1 MAAPAILW
9 LLWTGDNPMTATRR
23 QTVED
28 MRKHAKL
35 EVILVT
41 PKNLQ
46 QIIDRFQLPPMHEA
60 YEQLSV
66 THRSDYLRVFLMAHV
81 GGAYCDIK
89 PSKCNFKVM
98 LDRLNAMD
106 DKQVAGQKV
115 KDYSVVSTKL
125 PQFRRNK
132 KLWKNLFTW
141 CCFFAKPKSVLLLS
155 MLGAVKGILDDNSAA
170 LHKNPGVFARHV
182 AGKNNKNSY
191 PITWHQ
197 ILSDVG
203 HPLQLQKKHAGHTVL
218 FPAGTY
224 IEEGGNCRR
233 YRGIEGD
240 HICGLWIPVGPN
252 SRQIM
257 TQLRR
262 FNCRTQDNLRRE
274 TSAKTALQEVKKIM
288 RALAERQKHYRA
300 AYCMRAVPAE
310 ELLDRAQDML
320 DAVRNQ
326 GFYVSDDIVI
336 CSNKAALEKLMELN

>member
-1 MAAPAILW
+1 
-9 LLWTGDNPMTATRR
+9 MTTTRR

-41 PKNLQ
+41 PKNLE
-46 QIIDRFQLPPMHEA
+46 QIINRFELPPMHEA

-98 LDRLNAMD
+98 LDRLNTMD

-155 MLGAVKGILDDNSAA
+155 MLRAVEGILDKNSAA
-170 LHKNPGVFARHV
+170 LLTSWRLCKTSLAKTTKQLSDHLA
-182 AGKNNKNSY
+182 
-191 PITWHQ
+191 Q

-203 HPLQLQKKHAGHTVL
+203 HPLQLQKKHAGHGPLSKEPTSRKRLPTV
-218 FPAGTY
+218 P
-224 IEEGGNCRR
+224 R
-233 YRGIEGD
+233 
-240 HICGLWIPVGPN
+240 H
-252 SRQIM
+252 
-257 TQLRR
+257 
-262 FNCRTQDNLRRE
+262 
-274 TSAKTALQEVKKIM
+274 
-288 RALAERQKHYRA
+288 
-300 AYCMRAVPAE
+300 
-310 ELLDRAQDML
+310 
-320 DAVRNQ
+320 
-326 GFYVSDDIVI
+326 
-336 CSNKAALEKLMELN
+336 